1 MFLTWRPAFMTSG
14 VKNNTFQ
21 INFPFDR
28 SIFHQIFWYF
38 FDIRLH
44 NFKLKSIFSGA
55 KIPIREAVSM
65 CAMNLTQV
73 LSNAVAM
80 MDINLKPISEVV
92 EILTNVDLAK
102 TTVII
107 IVSISVVV
115 MNVPVDMV
123 SF

>member
-1 MFLTWRPAFMTSG
+1 
-14 VKNNTFQ
+14 
-21 INFPFDR
+21 
-28 SIFHQIFWYF
+28 
-38 FDIRLH
+38 
-44 NFKLKSIFSGA
+44 
-55 KIPIREAVSM
+55 M

-92 EILTNVDLAK
+92 EILTNVDPAK

-107 IVSISVVV
+107 TVSISVVA